1 MRGVRLL
8 ALALLL
14 ALAGCETLKREPSP
28 PSVAPVPPPVAPV
41 APPKE
46 APPAKPPA
54 AEAAVLRQAAWS
66 DLPQWQAED
75 PALAWDAF
83 LASCSVL
90 AQQEGWRDAC
100 TTAQS
105 IRNPDRDT
113 ARRFFEVN
121 FTPFQLTN
129 MDGDDEGLI
138 TGYYEPLLRG
148 SRRSHGRYRYP
159 VFGVPDDLLVID
171 LSELHPELKGMRLR
185 GRLDGR
191 RVVPYYDRA
200 QIEQG
205 RGAVPG
211 KELVWVDDA
220 IELFFLHIQG
230 SGRIVL
236 DTGETIRIGY
246 ADQNG
251 HPYRSIGRLLVERGD
266 LPFENASM
274 QGIKTWA
281 RQNPDRVR
289 ELLNHNASYV
299 FFRELPRDLPGPLG
313 ALGVP
318 LTSRRSV
325 AVDPRFVPL
334 GAPVYVSTTWPLS
347 NRPLNRLMLAQDTG
361 GAIRGA
367 VRADFFWGFGA
378 EAAREAGRMRQ
389 PLKMWVILPN
399 AFRVPGNQNH

>member
-1 MRGVRLL
+1 VEGVVEDDDRG
-8 ALALLL
+8 
-14 ALAGCETLKREPSP
+14 P
-28 PSVAPVPPPVAPV
+28 PRGDARDLDGVLDGLG
-41 APPKE
+41 
-46 APPAKPPA
+46 
-54 AEAAVLRQAAWS
+54 AAV
-66 DLPQWQAED
+66 E
-75 PALAWDAF
+75 
-83 LASCSVL
+83 
-90 AQQEGWRDAC
+90 E
-100 TTAQS
+100 
-105 IRNPDRDT
+105 
-113 ARRFFEVN
+113 
-121 FTPFQLTN
+121 
-129 MDGDDEGLI
+129 
-138 TGYYEPLLRG
+138 RG
-148 SRRSHGRYRYP
+148 
-159 VFGVPDDLLVID
+159 
-171 LSELHPELKGMRLR
+171 LR

-191 RVVPYYDRA
+191 RIVPYYDRA

-220 IELFFLHIQG
+220 IELFFLQIQG